1 MIMAILALNS
11 ASEYGW
17 LLAMTAGIYVFFLLM
32 GVGASSYASFSKCQK
47 TDTRVHFVQG
57 AIWSVFPTV
66 AYLLIRTFEIIRVYF
81 DRFYRGLD
89 TSSEGAQRAGWISV
103 GYVMMLAALAGMYSM
118 MDSTINDVCVPT
130 QDEAQAFKQKMLE
143 RQAQKEKAQEVTP
156 AVIAQK

>member
-11 ASEYGW
+11 ASDYGW
-17 LLAMTAGIYVFFLLM
+17 LLAMTAGIYVFFLFM
-32 GVGASSYASFSKCQK
+32 GVGASSYSSFSKCGK
-47 TDTRVHFVQG
+47 TDTKVHFVQG

-66 AYLLIRTFEIIRVYF
+66 AYLIIRTFEFIRVYF

-89 TSSEGAQRAGWISV
+89 TSPEGAQRAGWISV
-103 GYVMMLAALAGMYSM
+103 GYVVMLAALAGMYSM

-156 AVIAQK
+156 AVTA

>member
-11 ASEYGW
+11 ASDYGW

-57 AIWSVFPTV
+57 AIWSIFPTV

-89 TSSEGAQRAGWISV
+89 TSPEGAQRAGWISV

>member
-1 MIMAILALNS
+1 MAILALNS
-11 ASEYGW
+11 ASDYGW
-17 LLAMTAGIYVFFLLM
+17 LLAMAAGIYVFFLLM
-32 GVGASSYASFSKCQK
+32 GVGASSYSSFSKCQK

-66 AYLLIRTFEIIRVYF
+66 AYLLIRAFEFIRVYF

-89 TSSEGAQRAGWISV
+89 TSPEGAQRAGWVSV

-156 AVIAQK
+156 AVVAKK

>member
-17 LLAMTAGIYVFFLLM
+17 LLAMTAGIYIFFLLM
-32 GVGASSYASFSKCQK
+32 GVGASSYSSFSKCQK

-81 DRFYRGLD
+81 DRFYRGID
-89 TSSEGAQRAGWISV
+89 TSPEGAQRAGWISV

-143 RQAQKEKAQEVTP
+143 RQAQKEKAQEITP
-156 AVIAQK
+156 AVEAKK

>member
-1 MIMAILALNS
+1 MGILALS
-11 ASEYGW
+11 SPRDVG
-17 LLAMTAGIYVFFLLM
+17 LLFAMTAGIYLFFMFM
-32 GVGASSYASFSKCQK
+32 GVGASSYSSFSKCGK

-57 AIWSVFPTV
+57 AIWSIYPTV
-66 AYLLIRTFEIIRVYF
+66 AYLIIRTFEIIRVYF

-89 TSSEGAQRAGWISV
+89 TSPEGAQRAGWISV

-118 MDSTINDVCVPT
+118 MDSTITDVCVPT

-156 AVIAQK
+156 AVEAKK